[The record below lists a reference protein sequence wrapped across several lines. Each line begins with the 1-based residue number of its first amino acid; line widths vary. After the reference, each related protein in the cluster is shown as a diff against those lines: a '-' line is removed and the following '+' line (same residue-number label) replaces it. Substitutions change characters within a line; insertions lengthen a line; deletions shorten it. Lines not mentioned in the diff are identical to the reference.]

1 MRDKPHR
8 TKTLQPDMTPKHTH
22 PSKIPGSSP
31 NSASPRKPQQQR
43 HLPSLD
49 TRLQKALTCKAAA
62 VPNTA
67 VKPQHSHLMEL
78 SSRQKPAASPGNNQ
92 GKRTH
97 LQLQVAVKSRRPQ
110 RQSVPADGDTVQ
122 SFQPEMGTSLGVSP
136 RAKPALATKVFHQG
150 KWEEETQS
158 QPVGHAGTGAGR
170 KEGQRLI
177 SGKFVNTSGKRKRND
192 VFDLP
197 ALCGRSHW
205 VPQRE
210 LSPCSHSSAPWGA
223 KERVFPPRRGVGQ
236 PRSVGAEQTPQ
247 EQRALDGSQQSTGWL
262 WKPGIP
268 GQQSHQGCATTPW
281 SLLDPWQDSHL
292 HMATAAT
299 LCCTLRSASEEQWVA
314 QPQSRI

>member
-1 MRDKPHR
+1 
-8 TKTLQPDMTPKHTH
+8 MTPKHTH

-122 SFQPEMGTSLGVSP
+122 SFQPEMGTSLGVP
-136 RAKPALATKVFHQG
+136 PQAKPALATKVFHQG

-262 WKPGIP
+262 WKSGIP

-299 LCCTLRSASEEQWVA
+299 LCCTLRSVSEEQWVA